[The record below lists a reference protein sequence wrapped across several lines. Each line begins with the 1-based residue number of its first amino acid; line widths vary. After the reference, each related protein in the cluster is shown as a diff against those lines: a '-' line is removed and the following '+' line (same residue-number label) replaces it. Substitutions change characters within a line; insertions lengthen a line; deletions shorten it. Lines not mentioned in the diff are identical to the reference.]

1 MREGLVVCS
10 SPPLPSSSSPP
21 SSRRR
26 YDRPYPYLS
35 WYQSLPISRLVL
47 RNYRRISA
55 NTASIWRTPVPFC
68 GGRGKEGEELED
80 RTGRGS
86 RTTCPLCWPAALKTS
101 SNEAEDWYRDVG
113 FLEGGERGGEEGKR
127 RTQRRRD
134 VFTKQFGTKS
144 PLWRR
149 VSCAHKRMDNGGRS
163 VKRARQNGETNC
175 TKKLAIRRVLLRVIY

>member
-1 MREGLVVCS
+1 MFAPLLPP
-10 SPPLPSSSSPP
+10 PPLQ
-21 SSRRR
+21 RHR

-35 WYQSLPISRLVL
+35 WYQPLPISRLVL
-47 RNYRRISA
+47 RNYRRKSA
-55 NTASIWRTPVPFC
+55 NTANEYLEDPRAFC
-68 GGRGKEGEELED
+68 GGRGWGKEGEEVED

-86 RTTCPLCWPAALKTS
+86 RTTCPLLASGIENFVKRGRRRVPGCGILGRRRA
-101 SNEAEDWYRDVG
+101 RG
-113 FLEGGERGGEEGKR
+113 RGGEG

-163 VKRARQNGETNC
+163 VKRARQNGERQ
-175 TKKLAIRRVLLRVIY
+175 ARRSRRFAEFCYV